1 MLCSRRMPALDLTVV
16 ERLARMEEGELSV
29 LVARLDYYPADAPT
43 RPLSSPELTIL
54 DVAINL
60 RAIMLDGGPVSAERE
75 WLELAGRPE
84 LAELAHL
91 VNDIAAASIAV
102 GVRERR

>member
-1 MLCSRRMPALDLTVV
+1 MLAAMPTVDLSVV
-16 ERLARMEEGELSV
+16 ERLARMEEDELTV
-29 LVARLDYYPADAPT
+29 LVARLEYYPADAPT
-43 RPLSSPELTIL
+43 RPPSSPELMIL

-60 RAIMLDGGPVSAERE
+60 RAIMLHGSPVSAERE

-84 LAELAHL
+84 LVELARL
-91 VNDIAAASIAV
+91 VNDIAASSLAV

>member
-1 MLCSRRMPALDLTVV
+1 MLCSRRMPVLDLRVV
-16 ERLARMEEGELSV
+16 ERLARMGEDELAV
-29 LVARLDYYPADAPT
+29 LVARLEYYPADAPT
-43 RPLSSPELTIL
+43 LPLASLELQIL

-60 RAIMLDGGPVSAERE
+60 RAVMLHGSPVSAERE

-84 LAELAHL
+84 LVEHAHL
-91 VNDIAAASIAV
+91 VNDIAASSIAV